1 MKHKQIC
8 VITAIF
14 TLLLIQSI
22 YSIAEGQNDI
32 LQIRS
37 GNETVMCKASDILK
51 ITFDSVQ
58 MRRPI
63 MGLQRWDMYSGEG
76 ATQKQELGYL
86 EGAQA
91 FLKPEQWWHRAP
103 FFTRLTKDV
112 DWVTHP
118 DGAGPLWINY
128 PYDFAFVQEAMDQEI
143 DFASDAGIDFFIFN
157 GPALT
162 IHSNGWGLHNNLDA
176 YLLNTREDKVKFVCA
191 LYGHGAMNY
200 GRTLVDLMLDE
211 VISYMKLP
219 EWQTVL
225 TGRPLVPVIFPEGFR
240 DQLGS
245 HANPEE
251 RMTSAEF
258 IQYIRDRV
266 MAAGLRNPYIVATPV
281 PARSYESADEYMAD
295 GYDSFT
301 DYAGS
306 YGGAMATFGNAPS
319 FASATDAMQL
329 NWDNSFKPKALDF
342 VPPMSNGNYA
352 WPRAE
357 GDIHYIIEKHLPGDM
372 KALVKSSLQY
382 VVDNPDDCGAQVL
395 FSYSWNEHSEG
406 GGICPTMGE
415 SPDYIPVTATLDEF
429 GEGLSEFEAAYTPGP
444 AQRVMQVSK
453 TGQGPVK
460 FPLSELNDIL
470 YEGYGYARLFVY
482 HDDTNTSIIMTDVD
496 KIDFNDPGN
505 MDILLRAGGDPI
517 IFPIDKIDSLCFET
531 PQTIPEPQELIIKG
545 DFNYFDAI
553 NINFSGEPNDF
564 DWRGSHN
571 GAEPNGSDWK
581 SMNAGGGIQRAAFCK
596 EHVDNQ
602 FLASN
607 KITLGEGETYRLI
620 FRHRQHPNAA
630 TTEGVG
636 LNVFLS
642 STQDKVNL
650 TDTVRTI
657 TSFSLTNFVFDTTDF
672 QALAG
677 GDYYLVFSTLAPAD
691 SADVKIN
698 VDDVS
703 LKQVLPLNK
712 VYLETTISAVQ
723 NVVDAQSENIGFEVG
738 QYSQT
743 VMDLA
748 TDALNA
754 AQNVLDTAT
763 RQNQLDESLATL
775 ENEMT
780 KFVPNLTSTT
790 TLRTVIDSAQAV
802 VDAQSGNI
810 GDEEGQFSQATVD
823 AAGAAISSAENVRD
837 TASFQ
842 SSVDAAV
849 TSLRSEM
856 AKFLPNTRA
865 EPDVTALQNAINDAK
880 TKTDAATVGNGAGEY
895 SQEVMDIAVNA
906 ITDAQNVR
914 DTATMQSVVD
924 AAILTLEAE
933 MAKFVPNIT
942 GIHNANIAGLRI
954 YPNPVSNSLYINA
967 ANIAACKIM
976 DTSGRVLLNER
987 TSANSIDVSVLQDGI
1002 YFIQVVLENHS
1013 VVIKKFLK
1021 WSQ

>member
-1 MKHKQIC
+1 H
-8 VITAIF
+8 
-14 TLLLIQSI
+14 
-22 YSIAEGQNDI
+22 
-32 LQIRS
+32 
-37 GNETVMCKASDILK
+37 
-51 ITFDSVQ
+51 
-58 MRRPI
+58 
-63 MGLQRWDMYSGEG
+63 
-76 ATQKQELGYL
+76 
-86 EGAQA
+86 
-91 FLKPEQWWHRAP
+91 
-103 FFTRLTKDV
+103 
-112 DWVTHP
+112 
-118 DGAGPLWINY
+118 
-128 PYDFAFVQEAMDQEI
+128 
-143 DFASDAGIDFFIFN
+143 
-157 GPALT
+157 
-162 IHSNGWGLHNNLDA
+162 
-176 YLLNTREDKVKFVCA
+176 
-191 LYGHGAMNY
+191 
-200 GRTLVDLMLDE
+200 
-211 VISYMKLP
+211 
-219 EWQTVL
+219 
-225 TGRPLVPVIFPEGFR
+225 
-240 DQLGS
+240 
-245 HANPEE
+245 
-251 RMTSAEF
+251 
-258 IQYIRDRV
+258 
-266 MAAGLRNPYIVATPV
+266 
-281 PARSYESADEYMAD
+281 ADELMAD
-295 GYDSFT
+295 GYDAFS
-301 DYAGS
+301 DYAGA
-306 YGGAMATFGNAPS
+306 YGGAMVTFGNGPS
-319 FASATDAMQL
+319 FASAADASL
-329 NWDNSFKPKALDF
+329 SVWESAFEPKDLDF
-342 VPPMSNGNYA
+342 VPPMSNGNYT

-357 GDIHYIIEKHLPGDM
+357 GDTQWIVEEHLPGDM
-372 KALVKSSLQY
+372 KAWVKATMQY
-382 VVDNPDDCGAQVL
+382 TVENQDDCAAQVV

-429 GEGLSEFEAAYTPGP
+429 GEGLSEYEAENTPYP
-444 AQRVMQVSK
+444 AQVVMRVNK
-453 TGQGPVK
+453 TGRTLVEFPV
-460 FPLSELNDIL
+460 SDLNDISYGNYL
-470 YEGYGYARLFVY
+470 YVELLVF
-482 HDDTNTSIIMTDVD
+482 HDDTNTSVLMTEVD
-496 KIDFNDPGN
+496 KIDFEGQGN
-505 MDILLRAGGDPI
+505 MVIILKAGGDSVS
-517 IFPIDKIDSLCFET
+517 FPIENIDSMCFET
-531 PQTIPEPQELIIKG
+531 PQSIPDPQELILKG

-553 NINFSGEPNDF
+553 NINFTGEPNDF

-581 SMNAGGGIQRAAFCK
+581 SMNAGGGNQRAAFCK

-607 KITLGEGETYRLI
+607 KISLGEGETYRLI

-723 NVVDAQSENIGFEVG
+723 NAVDAQSENIGFEVG

-763 RQNQLDESLATL
+763 RQAQLDQALATL

-780 KFVPNLTSTT
+780 KFVPNLNSTT
-790 TLRTVIDSAQAV
+790 TLRTLIDSAQAV

-924 AAILTLEAE
+924 EAVLTLNAE
-933 MAKFVPNIT
+933 MAKFVPNVT
-942 GIHNANIAGLRI
+942 GIHNANYTDLEI
-954 YPNPVSNSLYINA
+954 YPNPVRDELFINVNA
-967 ANIAACKIM
+967 PVSYRIS
-976 DTSGRVLLNER
+976 DSSGRVLLNER

-1013 VVIKKFLK
+1013 VVIKRFLK